1 MLVELVLG
9 SLLAIEHFNHVAKLS
24 QLVSALLSVVVV
36 AHLGLRAA
44 QSLLVL
50 EIFELPTIKG
60 QRICEVVVT
69 GQLNL
74 AG

>member
-50 EIFELPTIKG
+50 EIFEL
-60 QRICEVVVT
+60 QVS
-69 GQLNL
+69 
-74 AG
+74 